1 MELKNIK
8 VSEEIWWELNK
19 LKIEW
24 KLKRISNVIE
34 KLVKERT
41 K

>member
-24 KLKRISNVIE
+24 KLKRISKVIE
-34 KLVKERT
+34 KLVEERT